1 MTNDITSTV
10 TITQANMYLT
20 SSGTN
25 ALDVLI
31 VVLVM
36 TAILVLFSLGYW
48 LAVKVAP
55 LRYQ

>member
-1 MTNDITSTV
+1 
-10 TITQANMYLT
+10 MYLT